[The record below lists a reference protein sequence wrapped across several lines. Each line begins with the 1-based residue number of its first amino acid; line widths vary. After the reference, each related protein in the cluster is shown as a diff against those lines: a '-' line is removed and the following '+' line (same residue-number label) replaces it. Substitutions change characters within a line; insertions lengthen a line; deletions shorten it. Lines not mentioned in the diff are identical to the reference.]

1 MMPASPLYQSPIAL
15 LQELGIAKPEEIHL
29 EGIAEHCG
37 ATIVYRRTVGCE
49 ARVLGYGDRA
59 IITVNE
65 AAPVG
70 RRRFSAAHELG
81 HWLLDRGTVS
91 LTCTEDTLTREWSD
105 ETIERRANRYAAD
118 LLLPDFMVRPIVQ
131 DYDITFAMVEHLID
145 QFNTSFTTTA
155 IRLVELGSFPAILI
169 CSEAGK
175 RRWFFRSGFVPQSF
189 WPYAKPRPGT
199 ATFDVLHR
207 PFEKGLVRNLTG
219 ESWIGH
225 PTARNQPI
233 REEAIRLTPRLVL
246 SLITW

>member
-1 MMPASPLYQSPIAL
+1 MPASPLYQSPIAL

-49 ARVLGYGDRA
+49 ARVVGYGDRA

-65 AAPVG
+65 AARPE

-81 HWLLDRGTVS
+81 HWMRDRGTIA
-91 LTCTEDTLTREWSD
+91 LACTEDTLTGEWSD
-105 ETIERRANRYAAD
+105 ETIERRGNRYAAD

-131 DYDITFAMVEHLID
+131 DCDITFTMVDHLVK
-145 QFNTSFTTTA
+145 QFKTSFTATA
-155 IRLVELGSFPAILI
+155 IRLVELGSFPAILV
-169 CSEAGK
+169 CSVAG
-175 RRWFFRSGFVPQSF
+175 RRQWFFRSTLAPQDY
-189 WPYAKPRPGT
+189 WPYTEPRPGT
-199 ATFDVLHR
+199 ATFDVLHK
-207 PFEKGLVRNLTG
+207 PFEKGLVRNVTG
-219 ESWIGH
+219 DSWIGH

-246 SLITW
+246 SLLTW